1 MVYEDFLINRW
12 YVICKWNFFFN
23 KVICERNGK
32 LKKRYLNFFFF
43 LVIYDIIVIS
53 ILYMV
58 FKKLYKM
65 IDLKYIRFIYKL

>member
-1 MVYEDFLINRW
+1 MLNGIFFWI
-12 YVICKWNFFFN
+12 KWFV
-23 KVICERNGK
+23 KNGK
-32 LKKRYLNFFFF
+32 LKKRYLNFIFF

-65 IDLKYIRFIYKL
+65 IDLKYIGFIYKL